1 MNMNTIHE
9 LGQSIWLDYIR
20 RHLIR
25 SGQLAA
31 LVRDGLRGVTSNPS
45 IFEKAI
51 AGSTDYSDAIAQ
63 LSDLSAGEIYEQ
75 LAIEDIQE
83 AADVLRPAYDAAGGN
98 DGFVS
103 LEVSPLLAR
112 DAARTID
119 EARRLWDRVQR
130 ENLMIKVPAT
140 PECIPAI
147 RELIATGINVNITL
161 LFAREVYARVADAY
175 LDGLEALAAS
185 GGDIR
190 RVASVAS
197 FFVSRIDVAVDR
209 LLEARTDGAELV
221 SKTAIACARLAY
233 QDWKAQLRTPRWQAL
248 AKQGARAQRLLWAS
262 TSTKDPRLPDV
273 YYVESL
279 IGPETVDTVPPAT
292 LDAFLDHGRPRVTLE
307 DELDEAQ
314 AVLEALPRHGIT
326 LSEVTDHLVDEGV
339 DKFRVAFDKLIAAVE
354 AKRRVAA
361 RPQIRRMSRSLA
373 ASDEARVQAT
383 LADWDATDKVRRLW
397 ARDATLWTGGDEA
410 KWLAWLTVADRER
423 GDEANLEAFAA
434 EVLEGGYS
442 HVALLGMGGSSLC
455 PDVLARTFGPQRG
468 YPELRILDST
478 DPAQIRAFEGAIDP
492 RRTLF
497 IVSSKSGTT
506 LEPNVLADHFYERL
520 RDLVGDVDAGDH
532 FIAITDPDRP
542 HLQEV
547 AAARHFRQV
556 FFGEPGIG
564 GRYSALSR
572 FGLVPAAAMGLEVS
586 DFLDRTQEMVHA
598 CAACVPAPDNPG
610 VWLGAVLGSLARA
623 GRDKVTLIASP
634 ALVHLGAWIEQLLAE
649 STGKQGRGLIPI
661 DREPLG
667 PPEVYGQDRQFIYLR
682 FEPDPDPTDEAA
694 IAALERSGQPVV
706 RVEMTRLDDLGQ
718 AFFLWEM
725 ATAVAG
731 SILGI
736 DAFDQPDV
744 EASKIAARKL
754 TDEYEHTGM
763 LAPEA
768 PFCREGPLALYADAR
783 ERAELDQA
791 VDGDTSLRGYLR
803 AHLRRLHPGDYFATL
818 AYVEN
823 ADPNRR
829 VLDDIRRTVRDARQ
843 VATCVEFGP
852 RFLHSTGQVY
862 KGGPNTGVF
871 LQVTCDA
878 ERDLPVEG
886 KRYTFGV
893 VEAAQARGD
902 LQVLTQR
909 GRRTLRVHL
918 GSDVD
923 AGLHALAAAMTEVL
937 A

>member
-1 MNMNTIHE
+1 MNMHTIHE

-51 AGSTDYSDAIAQ
+51 AGSTDYSDAITQ
-63 LSDLSAGEIYEQ
+63 LSDRSAGEIYEQ
-75 LAIEDIQE
+75 LAIEDIQA
-83 AADVLRPAYDAAGGN
+83 AADVLRPVYDAADRN

-119 EARRLWDRVQR
+119 EAHRLWKRVQR
-130 ENLMIKVPAT
+130 ENVMIKVPAT

-147 RELIATGINVNITL
+147 RELIATGINVNVTL
-161 LFAREVYARVADAY
+161 LFGRDVYEQVMDAH

-185 GGDIR
+185 GGDVR

-197 FFVSRIDVAVDR
+197 FFLSRIDNVVDPQ
-209 LLEARTDGAELV
+209 LAARGDGAELV
-221 SKTAIACARLAY
+221 GKTAIACARLAY
-233 QDWKAQLRTPRWQAL
+233 QDWKARLRTPRWNAL
-248 AKQGARAQRLLWAS
+248 AHQGARAQRLLWAS
-262 TSTKDPRLPDV
+262 TSTKDPRLSDV
-273 YYVESL
+273 YYVEAL
-279 IGPETVDTVPPAT
+279 IGPDTINTIPPAT
-292 LDAFLDHGRPRVTLE
+292 LDAFLDHGQARVTIE
-307 DELDEAQ
+307 DDLDEAR
-314 AVLEALPRHGIT
+314 AVLEALPRHGIS
-326 LSEVTDHLVDEGV
+326 LSKVTADLVDEGV
-339 DKFRVAFDKLIAAVE
+339 DKFRDAFDKLIEAVE
-354 AKRRVAA
+354 TKRRMAV
-361 RPQIRRMSRSLA
+361 RPQIGRMSRNLPPP
-373 ASDEARVQAT
+373 DEARVQAT
-383 LADWDATDKVRRLW
+383 LAEWDAADKVRRLW

-423 GDEANLEAFAA
+423 GDEASLETFAA
-434 EVLEGGYS
+434 EIRERGFS

-455 PDVLARTFGPQRG
+455 PDVLARTFGPQPG
-468 YPELRILDST
+468 SPELRILDST
-478 DPAQIRAFEGAIDP
+478 DPAQIQAFEDSLDL
-492 RRTLF
+492 RHTLF

-506 LEPNVLADHFYERL
+506 LEPNVLADHFYERV
-520 RDLVGDVDAGDH
+520 RNLVGDAAGDQ
-532 FIAITDPDRP
+532 FVAITDPDRP

-547 AAARHFRQV
+547 AAARHYRRV

-572 FGLVPAAAMGLEVS
+572 FGLVPAAAMGLAVS
-586 DFLDRTQEMVHA
+586 DFLDRTQQMVHA
-598 CAACVPAPDNPG
+598 CAACVPAAENPG
-610 VWLGAVLGSLARA
+610 VWLGAVLGTLAAA
-623 GRDKVTLIASP
+623 GRDKITLVASP
-634 ALVHLGAWIEQLLAE
+634 ALLDLGAWIEQLLAE
-649 STGKQGRGLIPI
+649 STGKQGRGLIPV

-667 PPEVYGQDRQFIYLR
+667 PPEVYGQDRLFVYVR
-682 FEPDPDPTDEAA
+682 FDPDPDPGDDQA

-706 RVEMTRLDDLGQ
+706 HLGVTSLEDLGQ
-718 AFFLWEM
+718 TFFVWEM

-744 EASKIAARKL
+744 EASKDAARAL
-754 TDEYEHTGM
+754 TDEYERTGT
-763 LAPEA
+763 LAPET
-768 PFCREGPLALYADAR
+768 PFCREGPLALFADPRDVA
-783 ERAELDQA
+783 ALDQNL
-791 VDGDTSLRGYLR
+791 DGDASLRGYLR
-803 AHLRRLHPGDYFATL
+803 AHLRRLQPGDYFATL

-823 ADPNRR
+823 AEQNRHM
-829 VLDDIRRTVRDARQ
+829 LDEIRRTVRDARH

-878 ERDLPVEG
+878 ARDLPVEG
-886 KRYTFGV
+886 KRYSFGV

-902 LQVLTQR
+902 FQVLTER
-909 GRRTLRVHL
+909 GRRALRVHL

-923 AGLHALAAAMTEVL
+923 AGLHALAAAVSEVL